1 MKMDLDS
8 LNDFGRK
15 IFSEFHDQKEIT
27 NADCVFQQ
35 TFSFSSK
42 ESKWNPVF
50 RLRKSYIEKIHDVK
64 KNAGVGGQLFFFETI
79 GCYHVVSSHKNQKPI
94 HVVCQKNSFD
104 EKNERDDTMLAW
116 FCCDVLK
123 ISGQAVER
131 NSYERIDIGMH
142 ENELGLKIAMIFAVA
157 RIKGKKTHCMFKR
170 LNRHKNIKMA
180 IELVYKK
187 PALLWK

>member
-1 MKMDLDS
+1 MDLDS

-79 GCYHVVSSHKNQKPI
+79 CINSGQGFDQCSFPMVNMTAGTDHKFAGFRTGWI
-94 HVVCQKNSFD
+94 HLG
-104 EKNERDDTMLAW
+104 KNEGKLT
-116 FCCDVLK
+116 LK
-123 ISGQAVER
+123 EC
-131 NSYERIDIGMH
+131 
-142 ENELGLKIAMIFAVA
+142 L
-157 RIKGKKTHCMFKR
+157 
-170 LNRHKNIKMA
+170 
-180 IELVYKK
+180 
-187 PALLWK
+187 